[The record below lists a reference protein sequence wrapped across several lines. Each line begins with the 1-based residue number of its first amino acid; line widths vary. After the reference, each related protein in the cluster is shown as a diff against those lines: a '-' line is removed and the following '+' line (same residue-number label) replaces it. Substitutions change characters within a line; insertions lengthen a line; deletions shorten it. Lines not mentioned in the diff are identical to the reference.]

1 MSIDIELDQ
10 DGDLRIETDD
20 SRLYVYG
27 VTASQITQM
36 VRELT
41 KVLDEL

>member
-1 MSIDIELDQ
+1 MSIDIGLDQ
-10 DGDLRIETDD
+10 DGDLIIETDKY
-20 SRLYVYG
+20 RMYLYG

-36 VRELT
+36 IRELT